1 MVFGSF
7 WLVEILEAGL
17 LEVGELLEAAELLV
31 LRLENQ
37 IFKCSYL
44 LSLNIESGEKR
55 DGTHLKKGC
64 GLHHHLLRHLLV

>member
-37 IFKCSYL
+37 IFKCSHL

-55 DGTHLKKGC
+55 DGTHL
-64 GLHHHLLRHLLV
+64 

>member
-31 LRLENQ
+31 PRLDIQ

-44 LSLNIESGEKR
+44 LLLNIESGEKR
-55 DGTHLKKGC
+55 DGTHL
-64 GLHHHLLRHLLV
+64 

>member
-7 WLVEILEAGL
+7 WLAEILEAGL

-55 DGTHLKKGC
+55 DGTHL
-64 GLHHHLLRHLLV
+64 